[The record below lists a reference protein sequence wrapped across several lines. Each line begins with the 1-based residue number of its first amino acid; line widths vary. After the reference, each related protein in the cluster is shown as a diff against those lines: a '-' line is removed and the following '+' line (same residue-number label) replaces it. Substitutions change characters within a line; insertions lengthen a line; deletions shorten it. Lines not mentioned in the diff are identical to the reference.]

1 MHIKRQHNGRGEP
14 IDEVDK
20 EFQDK
25 RGYQFFSYNHPYGVN
40 VNDMSL
46 GSRQRKE
53 KEQDI
58 IELIYQIV
66 IEQKEKLR
74 KIKEIKSFFNE
85 LYSSSPSSSYLQR
98 SNIITGLGQTPII
111 DATIPP
117 PVTRT
122 PLEPTTT
129 TLLVPAPLP
138 QEQEQKKKI
147 ITLGTDLITNLFIT
161 STLAAEDFD
170 KRSRAGGEGEGE
182 DFIIIPREPSLPRPL
197 STATSGD
204 NKNNNNGIR
213 REESKPMTENTKE
226 EEDRDDIEKHPSPK
240 PNLATDDDG
249 GGIDHV

>member
-1 MHIKRQHNGRGEP
+1 MSNAKRKWHCPYCSQDSSRHWNLKMHIKRQHNGRGEP
-14 IDEVDK
+14 IDEEVAK

-25 RGYQFFSYNHPYGVN
+25 RGYQFYSYNQPYGVN

-85 LYSSSPSSSYLQR
+85 LYSSSPSPSSSYLQR

-111 DATIPP
+111 DAIIPP

-129 TLLVPAPLP
+129 ILLVPAPLP
-138 QEQEQKKKI
+138 QEQEQK
-147 ITLGTDLITNLFIT
+147 
-161 STLAAEDFD
+161 
-170 KRSRAGGEGEGE
+170 
-182 DFIIIPREPSLPRPL
+182 
-197 STATSGD
+197 
-204 NKNNNNGIR
+204 R
-213 REESKPMTENTKE
+213 RLLN
-226 EEDRDDIEKHPSPK
+226 
-240 PNLATDDDG
+240 
-249 GGIDHV
+249 